1 MLSRLIT
8 ITQIIF
14 LLLGANT
21 ALAKTDNKDVEEQHP
36 DSYYFRQF
44 QEVFQRIEKDY
55 MQEPKRQ
62 EMTDEAINGMLRSLD
77 PYSGYYTGEDLA
89 FFS

>member
-1 MLSRLIT
+1 MYNIGNKNMLSKVIV
-8 ITQIIF
+8 IMQVIF

-21 ALAKTDNKDVEEQHP
+21 VLAKIDTKDKEEKHP

-55 MQEPKRQ
+55 MQEPERQ

-77 PYSGYYTGEDLA
+77 PYS
-89 FFS
+89 